1 MTEAA
6 DRLFV
11 GGKVYTFADSAG
23 NDDGR
28 SGGDSEP
35 DAEAIAVTDGEI
47 VGVGKT
53 SDIEFLEGV
62 ETEVVDCGG
71 RVVLPGF
78 VDAHTHM
85 ETLGKY
91 EVHADLADAESA
103 ADCIERLETQAETEP
118 DREWVLGFGYD
129 ESGWADARYLTREDL
144 DRVSEDRPVVAVRVD
159 MHTASLNSVALE
171 RLREELPNEDVE
183 TTGGEPTGVVVERAT
198 DVVWDAIEPDLE
210 ETRELLEAAMEYAT
224 ARGVTGVH
232 DMVRDSHAPR
242 VYRDLAADG
251 ELPIRVRLNY
261 WSDHVESVLE
271 TGLVTNAGSEFV
283 RVGAI
288 KTFTDGSIGART
300 AKLFDPYA
308 DAGDGDGSEDEAEA
322 EGERG
327 QWVVDPDELRSLVDR
342 VDDAG
347 LQLSVH
353 AIGDEAIEETVS
365 ALESTSDA
373 ETARHRI
380 EHAELATDDQLERMA
395 RARIVASMQ
404 PNFHRWA
411 GEDGLYDRRLGDER
425 RARSNRLRDVLDAGV
440 PLAFGSDCMPLDP
453 LLGVHHAVTA
463 PAEAQRLTV
472 TEALQAYTAGG
483 AFAGFDEDRL
493 GTLEAGKQADLVVLE
508 QSPWKQSDRIDEIDV
523 AMTVVNGEVVSD
535 ERDR

>member
-144 DRVSEDRPVVAVRVD
+144 DRGSEDRPVVAVRVD

-425 RARSNRLRDVLDAGV
+425 RIRSNRLRDVLDAGV
-440 PLAFGSDCMPLDP
+440 PLVFGSDCMPLDP

-483 AFAGFDEDRL
+483 AFAGCDEDRL